1 METITLF
8 HTNDMHSHLEYWPRI
23 AQKLRS
29 KKTELLNRKKSVF
42 VFDSGDAGD
51 RIHPLT
57 EATDGQ
63 FISEL
68 LNEADYDIVTIGNNE
83 GIGNTKKQLNQL
95 YDKAKYSV
103 VVSNI
108 KEKSTLKQPEW
119 ADEIHILTTQKGY
132 KLGVIGCTIPLPTS
146 YDLLGWDIE
155 DPIDAIHRLIRTYKD
170 SVDGFI
176 LLSHLGIQTDR
187 EIAARFK
194 EIAVIMGG
202 HTHHLLPEGEHVNN
216 TLIAGAGKFGKHVG
230 EISLRMIGSYH
241 YKAQAKV
248 FNAETDFPP
257 LRGEKK
263 RITQLN
269 RKGKHLLQEKKI
281 ACLPESL
288 DINWQ
293 RCTNFVSFTL
303 KMMVEK
309 TEADLSIIN
318 SGLFLKALPKG
329 LVSLNDIHESLPHP
343 MRLLTFHIKG
353 EDLIELIHSM
363 EEQRTRLRH
372 LPTAG
377 FGFRGQLFGEICY
390 SGIQKKNEEFF
401 VKGKP
406 LQSNSWYKVATV
418 DYFLY
423 VPFFPIIE
431 ERTYPRME
439 YPDFIRTLVAN
450 ELKEN
455 YPVPK

>member
-1 METITLF
+1 M
-8 HTNDMHSHLEYWPRI
+8 
-23 AQKLRS
+23 
-29 KKTELLNRKKSVF
+29 ELLNRKESVF
-42 VFDSGDAGD
+42 IFDSGDAGD

-57 EATDGQ
+57 EATDGR

-83 GIGNTKKQLNQL
+83 GIGNTKNQLNQL
-95 YDKAKYSV
+95 YDQAKYSV

-108 KEKSTLKQPEW
+108 KERDTLKQPEW
-119 ADEIHILTTQKGY
+119 ADEIQILTTRKGY

-146 YDLLGWDIE
+146 YELLGWDIE
-155 DPIDAIHRLIRTYKD
+155 EPIDAIHRLIRSYKN

-176 LLSHLGIQTDR
+176 LLSHLGIHTDR
-187 EIAARFK
+187 EIAARFS

-202 HTHHLLPEGEHVNN
+202 HTHHLLPAGEQVNN

-230 EISLRMIGSYH
+230 EISLQMLDNYH

-248 FNAETDFPP
+248 FSAEKDIPP
-257 LRGEKK
+257 LKGEKK
-263 RITQLN
+263 RVTRLN
-269 RKGKHLLQEKKI
+269 RIGKKLLQEKKI
-281 ACLPESL
+281 AYLEEPL
-288 DINWQ
+288 DIDWH
-293 RCTNFVSFTL
+293 RCTPFVSFTL

-309 TEADLSIIN
+309 TKSDLSIIN

-329 LVSLNDIHESLPHP
+329 LVSLKDIHEALPHP

-390 SGIQKKNEEFF
+390 SGIQKKNDEFYLNEE
-401 VKGKP
+401 P
-406 LQSNSWYKVATV
+406 LSPSHWYKVATV

-423 VPFFPIIE
+423 VPFFPIIG
-431 ERTYPRME
+431 ERTHPTME
-439 YPDFIRTLVAN
+439 YPDFLRTLVAN